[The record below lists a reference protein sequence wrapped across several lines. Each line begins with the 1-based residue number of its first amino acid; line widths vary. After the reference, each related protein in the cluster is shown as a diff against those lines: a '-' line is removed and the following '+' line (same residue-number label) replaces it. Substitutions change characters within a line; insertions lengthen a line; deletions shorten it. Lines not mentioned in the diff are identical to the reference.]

1 MELKVAPKISVALS
15 SGGARGFAHVG
26 VLKVLLEAGLDVAN
40 VVGTS
45 MGGVVA
51 AGYALRG
58 DVVELERWVLGFR
71 SRDHSRPGRPYMD
84 LDRLTSFF
92 ETLFDHAVIGDCLI
106 PLAVIATDLKRRTTA
121 VLSEGPLAAA
131 LSASTALPFLHRPV
145 AWQGALLADGAL
157 TCVLPTREAIRPD
170 TDLVIGSFA
179 SRDTTRA
186 ESLLLEGA
194 QRAGRMVHGWRRAY
208 VDFFRSVLTS
218 AEPEP
223 SSVPRTLVVAPDL
236 TGIGVFD
243 FHKSREAIAAGERA
257 TREKL
262 AEIMALLGQARP
274 ATASAAPS

>member
-1 MELKVAPKISVALS
+1 MDFKFAPKISVALS

-26 VLKVLLEAGLDVAN
+26 VLKVLVEAGLDVVN

-51 AGYALRG
+51 AGYAVRG
-58 DVVELERWVLGFR
+58 DVAELERWVLSFR

-92 ETLFDHAVIGDCLI
+92 ETLFDNKRIGDCLV
-106 PLAVIATDLKRRTTA
+106 PLTLIATDLKRRTTTL
-121 VLSEGPLAAA
+121 LSEGPLAAA
-131 LSASTALPFLHRPV
+131 LSATTALPYLHRPV

-157 TCVLPTREAIRPD
+157 TCVLPMREAIRPGA
-170 TDLVIGSFA
+170 DLVIGSFTSRDA
-179 SRDTTRA
+179 SRG
-186 ESLLLEGA
+186 ESLLLTAA
-194 QRAGRMVHGWRRAY
+194 QRAGRMVHGWRRSY
-208 VDFFRSVLTS
+208 VDFFR
-218 AEPEP
+218 A
-223 SSVPRTLVVAPDL
+223 VPTPAPPGDNPGPPALVVTPDL

-262 AEIMALLGQARP
+262 GEIRALLGSR
-274 ATASAAPS
+274 